1 MMGNYV
7 AEMKVVLSFYE
18 TELMKAE
25 QRVAWM
31 VG

>member
-1 MMGNYV
+1 
-7 AEMKVVLSFYE
+7 MKVVLSVYE

-25 QRVAWM
+25 RRVAWM